1 MELQEIINLIKVKK
15 KHGIIKRVSAQTGVS
30 MPTVRKYLEGDIIN
44 PKAMSVIKAAMEDIN
59 NASWLPNIHGG
70 R

>member
-30 MPTVRKYLEGDIIN
+30 MPTVRKYLMGDIIN

-59 NASWLPNIHGG
+59 NAS
-70 R
+70 

>member
-1 MELQEIINLIKVKK
+1 
-15 KHGIIKRVSAQTGVS
+15 

-59 NASWLPNIHGG
+59 NAS
-70 R
+70 

>member
-15 KHGIIKRVSAQTGVS
+15 KHGIIKRVSEQTGVS
-30 MPTVRKYLEGDIIN
+30 MPTVRKFLEGDIIN

-59 NASWLPNIHGG
+59 NAS
-70 R
+70 

>member
-15 KHGIIKRVSAQTGVS
+15 KHGIIKRVSEQTGVS

-59 NASWLPNIHGG
+59 NAS
-70 R
+70 

>member
-15 KHGIIKRVSAQTGVS
+15 KHGIIKRVSDQTGVS

-59 NASWLPNIHGG
+59 NAS
-70 R
+70 

>member
-15 KHGIIKRVSAQTGVS
+15 KHGIIKRVTEQTGVS

-59 NASWLPNIHGG
+59 NAS
-70 R
+70 

>member
-15 KHGIIKRVSAQTGVS
+15 KHGIIKRVSEQTGVS

-59 NASWLPNIHGG
+59 NASWLPNFYGG

>member
-15 KHGIIKRVSAQTGVS
+15 KHGIIKRVSEQTGVS

-44 PKAMSVIKAAMEDIN
+44 PKAMTVIKAAMEDIN
-59 NASWLPNIHGG
+59 NAS
-70 R
+70 